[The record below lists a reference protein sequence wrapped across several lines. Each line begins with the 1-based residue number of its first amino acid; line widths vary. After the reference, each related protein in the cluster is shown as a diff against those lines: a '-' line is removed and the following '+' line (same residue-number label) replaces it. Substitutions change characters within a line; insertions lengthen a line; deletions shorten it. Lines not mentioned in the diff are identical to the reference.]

1 MVSKMPGQAIFDR
14 DEKISFN
21 LARIKK
27 GGETFEVVIDADM
40 AVAYKEGKEVE
51 VSEVLRSENV
61 FHDAKKGELASGK
74 LMQNLFETEDP
85 IKVTEHILKNGEIQL
100 TAEYRKELRERK
112 GKVIVTLIC
121 RTCVD
126 PNTHL
131 PHPPNR
137 IENALKEAKVKIDDF
152 RTAEDQVKDV
162 IDALRP
168 VIPLKAEINKI
179 AVKIPA
185 EYAAKS
191 YGVVKSGGKLI
202 DDEWLTDGTWVG
214 VVELPAGLREDFFN
228 NLNKATKGNVE
239 TKILETR

>member
-1 MVSKMPGQAIFDR
+1 
-14 DEKISFN
+14 
-21 LARIKK
+21 
-27 GGETFEVVIDADM
+27 
-40 AVAYKEGKEVE
+40 
-51 VSEVLRSENV
+51 
-61 FHDAKKGELASGK
+61 
-74 LMQNLFETEDP
+74 
-85 IKVTEHILKNGEIQL
+85 VTEHILKNGEIQL